1 MTAVDEDAS
10 SNDRIDIGD
19 APPQLERL
27 NGCQPPQI
35 GAYSLSSDLDDD
47 INAQCPCSC
56 DLRPAPLI
64 SLLPVI
70 WASSKF

>member
-19 APPQLERL
+19 APSQRERL

-35 GAYSLSSDLDDD
+35 DAYSLSFDLDDD
-47 INAQCPCSC
+47 INAYALVTS
-56 DLRPAPLI
+56 DLHL
-64 SLLPVI
+64 
-70 WASSKF
+70 